1 MQCPFCKAEDTRVVD
16 SRVAEDGAVVRRRRE
31 CEHCSN
37 RFTTFEKAQLS
48 MPNIVKRDG
57 TPEPF
62 DEDKLRR
69 GLDRALY
76 KRPVTPESID
86 HAIEAIARKLRGTAE
101 REVPSRRV
109 GEYVMEQLRDLDH
122 VAYVRFASIYHQ
134 FQDAHAFRDEVER
147 LLSMPSLEQRKSQL
161 SLIGQDEAKADAKA
175 DAKGEAPKGDKGSK

>member
-1 MQCPFCKAEDTRVVD
+1 MQCPFCKADDTRVVD

-31 CEHCSN
+31 CASCSN

-62 DEDKLRR
+62 AEEKLRR

-76 KRPVTPESID
+76 KRPVGPEAID
-86 HAIEAIARKLRGTAE
+86 HAIENIARKLRSSAE
-101 REVPSRRV
+101 REVPSRRL
-109 GEYVMEQLRDLDH
+109 GEYVMEQLRDMDH

-147 LLSMPSLEQRKSQL
+147 LLSMPSLEQRKSQM
-161 SLIGQDEAKADAKA
+161 SLISPDDNKAGAND
-175 DAKGEAPKGDKGSK
+175 GSTKGDKDSK